1 MRFSISSLL
10 IAVSLLFSAHAA
22 QIKLGLGSA
31 SNYNLITQEN
41 AALSGADSQ
50 GIIAVG
56 GNAEINHY
64 DVGTLG
70 SAQPVLQVDGNLS
83 AAGDQIIKGDAIVKG
98 TYSNTSSSQWHN
110 PIPTWRNT
118 SSEGGIDISET
129 FANLTS
135 FSEGLASLNENTTL
149 ALNNSLITFT
159 ANRDPL
165 ATSQLFV
172 SSIGLDDLNSI
183 TGIAGELFNKDDH
196 FVLNIFSEKD
206 VVLDSFDVL
215 NSLPSWSNILF
226 NFVDAEKI
234 TLNEGNI
241 HGSILAPNADF
252 FFDEGLITG
261 GVYVNSF
268 TSESGAQL
276 NFNGGFTPGI
286 SVDNEAENGAIEVT
300 APNTFFTFL
309 VASFLLVS
317 RRSKQRKSN
326 YASM

>member
-1 MRFSISSLL
+1 MRFSISLLL
-10 IAVSLLFSAHAA
+10 IAVSLLFSANAA
-22 QIKLGLGSA
+22 QIQLGLGSA
-31 SNYNLITQEN
+31 SNYNLITRED
-41 AALSGADSQ
+41 ATLSGADSQ

-98 TYSNTSSSQWHN
+98 TYSNISSSHWRN
-110 PIPTWRNT
+110 PIPAWRNT

-129 FANLTS
+129 FASLTV
-135 FSEGLASLNENTTL
+135 FSKGLASLNDNTTSS
-149 ALNNSLITFT
+149 LNNSLITFS
-159 ANRDPL
+159 ANRDSL

-183 TGIAGELFNKDDH
+183 TGIAGELFNNDDH

-206 VVLDSFDVL
+206 VVLNSFDVL

-234 TLNEGNI
+234 TFNEGDI

-252 FFDEGLITG
+252 FFTEGLITG

-268 TSESGAQL
+268 ASESGAQL
-276 NFNGGFTPGI
+276 NFNGGFTPEI
-286 SVDNEAENGAIEVT
+286 SLDRGATEVSEPHT
-300 APNTFFTFL
+300 LFTFL
-309 VASFLLVS
+309 VASFLLLS
-317 RRSKQRKSN
+317 RRSKYRKSN
-326 YASM
+326 LASI